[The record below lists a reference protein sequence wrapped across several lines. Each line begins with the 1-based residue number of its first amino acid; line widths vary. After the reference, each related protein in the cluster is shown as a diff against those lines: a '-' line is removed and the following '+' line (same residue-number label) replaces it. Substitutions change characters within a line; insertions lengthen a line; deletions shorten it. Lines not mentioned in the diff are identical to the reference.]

1 MAVGYRDRPMVNT
14 TVPVMTGGNSLR
26 IGLMKMPTSA
36 ATAPPTIIAPD
47 TAANPPLPETM
58 ACILG
63 R

>member
-1 MAVGYRDRPMVNT
+1 MVNT

-26 IGLMKMPTSA
+26 IGLMKIPTSA